1 MKSSIDLST
10 IPQNPGCY
18 LYKDSANKII
28 YIGKAKNLKK
38 RITNYFTKKDHDTKT
53 KIMISHI
60 HNVDFIVTKTEIEAL
75 ILENNLI
82 KKYKPKYNIDL
93 KDSKSYAFLELTKE
107 TFPRFKTTRISSYT
121 KDKSNIKNSNFYGPF
136 TSGKA
141 REDILQIINKTFK
154 LRACNKLPKKA
165 CLRYSIG
172 ICSAPCINKISQNQ
186 YNEDIKSAKKIIKG
200 EIKEVINDITK
211 KMKDASNRKEYER
224 ALNFRNQISS
234 LEYLNEK
241 QNVERKKK
249 YNEDI
254 INYLIKNDKVYLLIF
269 NIYKGTLENKQ
280 EFTFNTSENWLEQFL
295 TQYYSENSIPTEI
308 ILPVETDPTIT
319 TYLTKTKNSKVQII
333 IPKQGE
339 KKQLLDL
346 VQKNIEISFF
356 GDTEKLEALKKAI
369 NLQETP
375 HVIECF
381 DISHLSGTNIV
392 ASMVQFRNAK
402 PDKTNYR
409 RFKIRTVTQNDDYAS
424 MQEVVKRR
432 YTKLKNE
439 NLNLPNLI
447 VIDGGL
453 GQLNSALEILNK
465 LNLKIPIISLAK
477 EFEEIH
483 IPGQEKPIRLDPKNK
498 ARLLLQQI
506 RDEAHRFAINYN
518 RLLRKKEI
526 RS

>member
-1 MKSSIDLST
+1 MKGTIDLS
-10 IPQNPGCY
+10 ILPQYPGCY
-18 LYKDSANKII
+18 LYKDSDNKII

-38 RITNYFTKKDHDTKT
+38 RVTNYFTKKDHDPKT
-53 KIMISHI
+53 RVMISHI
-60 HNVDFIVTKTEIEAL
+60 HYLDFIVTKTEVEAL

-82 KKYKPKYNIDL
+82 KKHKPKYNIDL
-93 KDSKSYAFLELTKE
+93 KDSKSYAFLELTKDNY
-107 TFPRFKTTRISSYT
+107 PRFKIARTNK
-121 KDKSNIKNSNFYGPF
+121 KDSQNLYGPF

-141 REDILQIINKTFK
+141 RDDILQIINKTFK
-154 LRACNKLPKKA
+154 LRTCNKLAVKA

-172 ICSAPCINKISQNQ
+172 ICSAPCINEISENQ
-186 YNEDIKSAKKIIKG
+186 YNEDIKSAKKVIKG
-200 EIKEVINDITK
+200 EIKEVIKDITK
-211 KMKDASNRKEYER
+211 KMQEASSKKDFER

-234 LEYLNEK
+234 LEYLNER

-254 INYLIKNDKVYLLIF
+254 INYLIKDDKIFFLMF

-280 EFTFNTSENWLEQFL
+280 EFIFDYSENFLEQFL
-295 TQYYSENSIPTEI
+295 TQYYSENPIPTEI
-308 ILPVETDPTIT
+308 ILPQETDPTILE
-319 TYLTKTKNSKVQII
+319 YLKQKKKSKVQII

-339 KKQLLDL
+339 KKELLDL
-346 VQKNIEISFF
+346 VKKNIEISFF
-356 GDTEKLEALKKAI
+356 GDTEKLNLLKRLI

-375 HVIECF
+375 YVIECF

-409 RFKIRTVTQNDDYAS
+409 HFKLRTVTQNDDYAS
-424 MQEVVKRR
+424 MREVVKRR
-432 YTKLKNE
+432 YSKLKNE
-439 NLNLPNLI
+439 NLDLPNLI

-453 GQLNSALEILNK
+453 GQLNSALQILNE

-483 IPGQEKPIRLDPKNK
+483 VPGQTRPIRLESKNK
-498 ARLLLQQI
+498 ARLLLQAI
-506 RDEAHRFAINYN
+506 RDEAHRFAIKYN

-526 RS
+526 RN

>member
-1 MKSSIDLST
+1 MKPSIDLSI
-10 IPQNPGCY
+10 IPQEPGCY
-18 LYKDSANKII
+18 LYKDSNNKII

-38 RITNYFTKKDHDTKT
+38 RVTNYFTKKDHDPKT
-53 KIMISHI
+53 KAMISHI
-60 HNVDFIVTKTEIEAL
+60 HYVDFIITKNEIEAL

-82 KKYKPKYNIDL
+82 KKHKPKYNIDL
-93 KDSKSYAFLELTKE
+93 KDSKSYAFLELTKDN
-107 TFPRFKTTRISSYT
+107 FPRFKIART
-121 KDKSNIKNSNFYGPF
+121 KKKDSPNLYGPF

-141 REDILQIINKTFK
+141 RDDILQIINKTFK
-154 LRACNKLPKKA
+154 LRTCNKLPKKE

-172 ICSAPCINKISQNQ
+172 ICSAPCINKISQTQ
-186 YNEDIKSAKKIIKG
+186 YNEDIKSAKKVIKG
-200 EIKEVINDITK
+200 EIKEVIKEITK
-211 KMKDASNRKEYER
+211 KMKNTSNKKEYEQ
-224 ALNFRNQISS
+224 ALNFRKQISS
-234 LEYLNEK
+234 LEYLNER

-254 INYLIKNDKVYLLIF
+254 INYLIKNDKIYLLIF

-280 EFTFNTSENWLEQFL
+280 EFIFNISENWLEQFL
-295 TQYYSENSIPTEI
+295 LQYYSENPIPHEI
-308 ILPVETDPTIT
+308 ILPTQTDPTIT
-319 TYLTKTKNSKVQII
+319 IYLTKTKGSKVKIV

-339 KKQLLDL
+339 KKELLDL

-356 GDTEKLEALKKAI
+356 GDTEKLNLLKKVI

-375 HVIECF
+375 YVIECF

-409 RFKIRTVTQNDDYAS
+409 RFKLRTVTQNDDYAS

-432 YTKLKNE
+432 YTKLKLNNE
-439 NLNLPNLI
+439 TLPNLI

-453 GQLNSALEILNK
+453 GQLNSALQILNE
-465 LNLKIPIISLAK
+465 LNLRVPIISLAK

-483 IPGQEKPIRLDPKNK
+483 IPGQKNPKRLDPKNK
-498 ARLLLQQI
+498 ARLLLQAI

-526 RS
+526 RD